1 MKKSNST
8 ISTLAAFQANPPR
21 TNFDMQEYGEEIK
34 MLLRQHWFV
43 FLPRI
48 LMIIGFLILPPL
60 LFILLLG
67 FQADIT
73 KFLPLRFQAVGIFI
87 WYMICLGFS
96 FETFLKWYFNVYI
109 ITDRRIID
117 VDFWGLLYK
126 VVSECSWDKVQDST
140 YEVKGIFETMFNF
153 GDVYVQTAAEVTRF
167 EFLAVPHPDWVHDLI
182 TDLAQQ
188 NQNFHKY

>member
-1 MKKSNST
+1 MNKKNSK
-8 ISTLAAFQANPPR
+8 IAILSAFQANPPQ

-48 LMIIGFLILPPL
+48 LMIFAFLILPP
-60 LFILLLG
+60 FVFSLLLAFNVDTVSILPLQ
-67 FQADIT
+67 FQAIG
-73 KFLPLRFQAVGIFI
+73 VFI
-87 WYMICLGFS
+87 WYMMCLGFS

-109 ITDRRIID
+109 VTDRRIID

-126 VVSECSWDKVQDST
+126 SVSECSWDRVQDST
-140 YEVKGIFETMFNF
+140 YEVKGIFQTMFNF
-153 GDVYVQTAAEVTRF
+153 GDVYIQTAAEVTRF
-167 EFLAVPHPDWVHDLI
+167 DFLAVPHPDWVHDLI

-188 NQNFHKY
+188 NQKLQYH